1 MMRNLFL
8 ALIFRLLG
16 RLLVVCLLLVITT
29 ELLSETTLQLAY
41 MDQFQYYYTG
51 IHLMDLDHRLTVML
65 DPIPDREPA
74 EPGNTTALR
83 WSPDG
88 NKLAFW
94 NRYVRLNVWE
104 LHILTLNDEVTSAW
118 INHDRLLEGVDHH
131 FESSVLDWS
140 PDSRSLAMTVIRLPE
155 EIPLNFE
162 VNFDTPPNV
171 VTDKIWDLKLEDRGQ
186 NGLWSPDGTHF
197 AYLRHV
203 WDPEGDVLYVK
214 SLVTADASPL
224 RLTQQH
230 GIISDLHWSPDSTEM
245 VFAEQFPLEGQTNSD
260 QHLYRVNIY
269 QPDATPELLTQE
281 ISQSSDLNYAPIWSP
296 DGKTLAYVTNN
307 PGYLSL
313 SLLNLTTLKSR
324 PLTWNQFD
332 RIYAPVWSP
341 DGRMIAFSAG
351 TNAGSVASTFL
362 YLINT
367 DGTDLHQ
374 ITTRPS
380 YYISAA
386 WRPDPR

>member
-1 MMRNLFL
+1 
-8 ALIFRLLG
+8 
-16 RLLVVCLLLVITT
+16 
-29 ELLSETTLQLAY
+29 
-41 MDQFQYYYTG
+41 
-51 IHLMDLDHRLTVML
+51 MDLDHRLTVML

-269 QPDATPELLTQE
+269 QPDATPELLT
-281 ISQSSDLNYAPIWSP
+281 
-296 DGKTLAYVTNN
+296 
-307 PGYLSL
+307 
-313 SLLNLTTLKSR
+313 
-324 PLTWNQFD
+324 
-332 RIYAPVWSP
+332 
-341 DGRMIAFSAG
+341 
-351 TNAGSVASTFL
+351 
-362 YLINT
+362 
-367 DGTDLHQ
+367 
-374 ITTRPS
+374 
-380 YYISAA
+380 
-386 WRPDPR
+386 